1 MPVSVAG
8 ASAAT
13 FAQRHAGARP
23 QPVSRPPTTS
33 EDGAVTTEMRSSLL
47 RGCAVVKRCR
57 RPSRISSSLARLQG
71 TGRPWPRGMKE
82 QPREHSRWRHR
93 RRQRRLEHV
102 TSRRATGEE
111 LTSSA
116 CATQEIARAGGT
128 VRCRRS
134 SAGLGRLSRCA
145 LRRRA
150 EYRSVNGW
158 QKVRRSTQ

>member
-23 QPVSRPPTTS
+23 QPVSRPTTTS

-47 RGCAVVKRCR
+47 HGGAVVKRCR
-57 RPSRISSSLARLQG
+57 RPSRISFAITRLQG
-71 TGRPWPRGMKE
+71 SGRPWPRGMKE
-82 QPREHSRWRHR
+82 QLREHSGWRHR
-93 RRQRRLEHV
+93 RRQRRLQHV
-102 TSRRATGEE
+102 TSQRATGEE

-158 QKVRRSTQ
+158 QKVRKCTQ

>member
-1 MPVSVAG
+1 MPVNVRG

-13 FAQRHAGARP
+13 FAQRHAGTSP
-23 QPVSRPPTTS
+23 QPVSRVTTTPG
-33 EDGAVTTEMRSSLL
+33 DGAATTEMRSSLL
-47 RGCAVVKRCR
+47 HGGAVVKRCR
-57 RPSRISSSLARLQG
+57 RPSRISFAITRLQG
-71 TGRPWPRGMKE
+71 SGRPWPRGMKE
-82 QPREHSRWRHR
+82 QPREHSGWRHR
-93 RRQRRLEHV
+93 RRQRRLQHV
-102 TSRRATGEE
+102 ASRRATGEE

-158 QKVRRSTQ
+158 QKVRKGLQ